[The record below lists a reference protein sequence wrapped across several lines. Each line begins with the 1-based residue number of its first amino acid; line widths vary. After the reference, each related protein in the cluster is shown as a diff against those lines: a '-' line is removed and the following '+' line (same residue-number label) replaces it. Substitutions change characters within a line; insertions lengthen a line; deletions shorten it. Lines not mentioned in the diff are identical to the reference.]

1 VTSATPLTALPSI
14 DSAPDRRPTA
24 TGCRAIAADDRA
36 GTVKLSL
43 YQRLDAVESE
53 WRRFE
58 QVADCTAFQTYD
70 WLSTWQ
76 RHIGSRDGTCP
87 AIVVA
92 SYSDGT
98 IAFMLPLAVEQR
110 RLARRLCWL
119 GQELNDYNAPL
130 IARNFSQRVAPDL
143 FLATWAELR
152 ACLQSEPTLR
162 HDWIELEKM
171 PQTLGDQLNPF
182 FHLAL
187 AANPSGAHFTV
198 LGGDWKQLYAAKR
211 SSATRRRDRTKRKH
225 MSASGDV
232 SFVTCADA
240 EDARRTVQAL
250 MEQKRRLFAR
260 RGIPD
265 MFDRPGWREFF
276 LDIAAALPSGC
287 TPQQA
292 ENSVISPPLQAGAGS
307 AAVHVSRLQVGATC
321 AATNLGIIS
330 GDTYYHMLASYDDG
344 QLSRYGPGALH
355 LRELLA
361 HAVGRGLRRFD
372 FTIGD
377 EPYKLEWSDVD
388 LKLGDYVAA
397 ATWRGWLSWRR
408 STLSRPIK
416 RFIKQTPWA
425 WRAAT
430 GLRAMIGSPCRGR
443 ERLRWRKRP
452 PVPDKP
458 QRQPGAAAVALSRPP
473 LACVMGDTD
482 LLRPLATAGIRCAV
496 VTRPGVA
503 SLYSRFAQSRLPWDD
518 FAGNVEELI
527 EQLVAFGK
535 AQSSPPV
542 LFYQED
548 AQLILISRH
557 REQLAR
563 AFRFVV
569 PDATLVEDLLDKAR
583 FQTLAKRRGLP
594 VPTDLSAQA
603 FNAGAHAQIETY
615 HCYVDAG
622 GGIAGEFTGRI
633 IRAYPDALS
642 HTSALEITDAA
653 DVLQRGRAVV
663 ERLGLKGVAKFD
675 FKRDRDGGLHLVRV
689 TPRFTCWHNAGA
701 VAGVNIPALVFADL
715 TGTPRPDAER
725 ARAGVRWCRVA
736 TDFAAARDAGIAP
749 TQWLRF
755 VLRCEAKS
763 GLSWDDPAASIRA
776 SLQRLTVRGTTWG
789 AVAAPHER
797 KRGTR

>member
-14 DSAPDRRPTA
+14 DSAPDRKPAA
-24 TGCRAIAADDRA
+24 TSGRAIAADDRA
-36 GTVKLSL
+36 GALKLSL

-70 WLSTWQ
+70 WLSAWQ

-87 AIVVA
+87 AIAVA

-98 IAFMLPLAVEQR
+98 TACILPLAVEQR
-110 RLARRLCWL
+110 RFTRRLCWL

-143 FLATWAELR
+143 FLAIWAELR
-152 ACLQSEPTLR
+152 ARLQNEPTLR

-182 FHLAL
+182 LHLGL
-187 AANPSGAHFTV
+187 AANPSGAHFTI

-225 MSASGDV
+225 LSAFGDV
-232 SFVTCADA
+232 GFVTCADA

-250 MEQKRRLFAR
+250 MDQKRRLFAR
-260 RGIPD
+260 KGIPD

-276 LDIAAALPSGC
+276 LEVATALPPGC
-287 TPQQA
+287 PPQQA
-292 ENSVISPPLQAGAGS
+292 ENSVISPPLQAGASS

-321 AATNLGIIS
+321 AAANLGIIS

-361 HAVGRGLRRFD
+361 HVVGRGLRRFD

-388 LKLGDYVAA
+388 LKLGDYAA
-397 ATWRGWLSWRR
+397 AVTWRGWPSWQR
-408 STLSRPIK
+408 SMLFRPVK

-430 GLRAMIGSPCRGR
+430 GFRAMIGSLWRGG
-443 ERLRWRKRP
+443 ERLQWRKRP
-452 PVPDKP
+452 SVADRPR
-458 QRQPGAAAVALSRPP
+458 RQPGAAAVALSRPP

-482 LLRPLATAGIRCAV
+482 LLRPLAAAGIRCAIV
-496 VTRPGVA
+496 ARPGAA
-503 SLYSRFAQSRLPWDD
+503 SLYSRFAQSRLPSDD

-527 EQLVAFGK
+527 ERLVAFGK

-557 REQLAR
+557 RERLAR
-563 AFRFVV
+563 AFRFVI

-583 FQTLAKRRGLP
+583 FQDLAKRHGLP
-594 VPTDLSAQA
+594 VPTDLSAPA
-603 FNAGAHAQIETY
+603 FVAGPHAQIETY

-622 GGIAGEFTGRI
+622 GGIAGEFAGRI
-633 IRAYPDALS
+633 IRAYTAGLG
-642 HTSALEITDAA
+642 HASALEITDAA
-653 DVLQRGRAVV
+653 DVLQQGRAIV
-663 ERLGLKGVAKFD
+663 ERLGFKGVAKLD
-675 FKRDRDGGLHLVRV
+675 FKRDRDGGLHLLKVM
-689 TPRFTCWHNAGA
+689 PRFTCWHNAGA

-715 TGTPRPDAER
+715 TGSPRPDAER

-736 TDFAAARDAGIAP
+736 IDFAAARDAGIGP

-763 GLSWDDPAASIRA
+763 GLSWDDPVASMRA
-776 SLQRLTVRGTTWG
+776 GLHRLTVRRATRG
-789 AVAAPHER
+789 AVAAPRER